1 MTKRKF
7 SKLLNKE
14 ARYTAILK
22 QVSEKGIGSRIMIK
36 NVQHKGKE
44 YADHSWIIHSLAT
57 RKIPY
62 NSKISFDATA
72 YMYNDKF
79 NVRKQGLKHCK
90 NFEII
95 NDDYI
100 EQQDKETHDNFHY
113 KKRKGHR

>member
-14 ARYTAILK
+14 VKYTAVLK
-22 QVSEKGIGSRIMIK
+22 QISNDTGSRVMIQ
-36 NVQHKGKE
+36 NVMYGNKL
-44 YADHSWIIHSLAT
+44 YSDHSWIKSSIT
-57 RKIPY
+57 TEKIPY
-62 NSKISFDATA
+62 NSKISFEATA

-79 NVRKQGLKHCK
+79 GIRKQGLKSCK

-95 NDDYI
+95 NEDYT

-113 KKRKGHR
+113 RKRKGKL